1 MKRCLNSATLCALLL
16 QLLLPAELSSTTCPE
31 RPLPLVPRR
40 AGAHDVKIDG
50 TQHVCA
56 EPHSANCCSWIQCV
70 SKRDDFEGSGLPP
83 WRKLNSLRGGV
94 VTRSGKRT
102 TVRPMNGN
110 APAMAGSPREGK
122 RARVS
127 GRGTGGGSPHHVSP
141 ATRAEEFERSRPG
154 DNDGTVSVH
163 GKVAT
168 PERRRK
174 GSASQAGKAAL
185 GEAAGRAKTEARV
198 PPPSTRAPA
207 PSGRAFAPDT
217 VGEGVEALSW
227 VPGASMLKRRRNKL
241 PREKRPVRGADSG
254 GASAA
259 RGKGEKAKGSSGR
272 REGDRKGREVGP
284 RAAPVQKPALASTAA
299 TAGAGPGVGLLLPA
313 GAVQAKLMKWLPGG
327 AVDGAPV
334 GPSAKKR
341 AVCATFQAQRATARA
356 RVAPRCDMSERAPRL
371 QARKE
376 EREGKKLVE
385 RRARERAA
393 AKKGQPL
400 HKHHQPWLRQVRDS
414 SARPGPAAGP
424 AAYGCVFAARQNQ
437 KRPDAPY
444 EILRRTEE
452 GNHILQVQNR
462 NCARLFE
469 RFGQGALQ
477 RCACS
482 ARCV

>member
-1 MKRCLNSATLCALLL
+1 
-16 QLLLPAELSSTTCPE
+16 
-31 RPLPLVPRR
+31 
-40 AGAHDVKIDG
+40 
-50 TQHVCA
+50 
-56 EPHSANCCSWIQCV
+56 
-70 SKRDDFEGSGLPP
+70 
-83 WRKLNSLRGGV
+83 
-94 VTRSGKRT
+94 
-102 TVRPMNGN
+102 
-110 APAMAGSPREGK
+110 
-122 RARVS
+122 
-127 GRGTGGGSPHHVSP
+127 VSP

-241 PREKRPVRGADSG
+241 PREKRPVRDANSG

-327 AVDGAPV
+327 AADGAPV